1 MKQITISILSLA
13 AVLMSCNSAV
23 DKIKPEEDRQSMTE
37 MVSNTEVA
45 AMTFQETFFDFG
57 DIPEGK
63 KDNVHIF
70 TFENTG
76 EVPLVITSAS
86 GSCGCTVPEWP
97 RTPIAP
103 GATGE
108 IKVSFDSTGRSGKND
123 KTVTIEANTVPR
135 TTVLKITSNV
145 MPKTAQ

>member
-1 MKQITISILSLA
+1 MKQIAFSMLAMA
-13 AVLMSCNSAV
+13 AVLMSCDSAA
-23 DKIKPEEDRQSMTE
+23 DKIKPADERKSMTE

-45 AMTFQETFFDFG
+45 EFAFEETFFDFG
-57 DIPEGK
+57 DIPEGRS
-63 KDNVHIF
+63 NVHIF
-70 TFENTG
+70 KFENTG
-76 EVPLVITSAS
+76 KVPMVITSAT

-103 GATGE
+103 GAKGE
-108 IKVSFDSTGRSGKND
+108 IKVSFDSSNRSGKQD

-145 MPKTAQ
+145 MPKTQE

>member
-1 MKQITISILSLA
+1 MKKIAITIVTLA
-13 AVLMSCNSAV
+13 TFLAGCNNAV
-23 DKIKPEEDRQSMTE
+23 DKIKSAEDRQSMTE

-45 AMTFQETFFDFG
+45 AMTFEETFFDFG

-63 KDNVHIF
+63 SNVHIF

-76 EVPLVITSAS
+76 EVPLVITSAT

-108 IKVSFDSTGRSGKND
+108 IKVSFDSTNRSGKQD